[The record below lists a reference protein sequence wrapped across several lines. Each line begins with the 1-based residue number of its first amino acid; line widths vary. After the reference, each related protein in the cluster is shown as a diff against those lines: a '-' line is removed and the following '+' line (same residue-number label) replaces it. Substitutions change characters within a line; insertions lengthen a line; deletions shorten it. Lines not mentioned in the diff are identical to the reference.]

1 MSVMKPARRY
11 RRVALAGATSDTQ
24 EYFMTA
30 LTRPAEDGSTPA
42 TSPST
47 PAIRATRAAHQL
59 QSSYDRLTPDP
70 TRGAGLADDVRR
82 LRQARYH
89 RLRRLA
95 QEEGL
100 SVHKVMTGQ
109 VVPDG
114 FSSILDRSGRITPE
128 PVDFHSVM

>member
-1 MSVMKPARRY
+1 
-11 RRVALAGATSDTQ
+11 
-24 EYFMTA
+24 MTA
-30 LTRPAEDGSTPA
+30 LTRPSEDGNTP
-42 TSPST
+42 TNSPST

-70 TRGAGLADDVRR
+70 PREAGLAHDVRR
-82 LRQARYH
+82 LRQARYN
-89 RLRRLA
+89 RLWRLA

-109 VVPDG
+109 VVPRG

-128 PVDFHSVM
+128 SVDFDSVV